1 MSIILLDGAMGTTI
15 DFELKNTIKC
25 KEKINEENP
34 EIIKKIHKKFIESG
48 SEFIRGNTFNCS
60 KASLENYGEDPEKS
74 YIYALKGA
82 KIVKEI
88 CDRYGK
94 KSIGVFCLPGKEQIL
109 GIIDGN
115 IDFIMIETIFD
126 LKIGLESLKILK
138 EELNSKKLKKPLM
151 FSFTVGKDG
160 KIFSGEKLEDI
171 IELFICDDTYS
182 VGINCSCVL
191 DELEDIFIKL
201 KEKISPRVKLSF
213 YGNINEG
220 EERYLNSVKKLVEK
234 NLVDI
239 VGGCCGTK
247 YEHIKKINEIIKIK

>member
-1 MSIILLDGAMGTTI
+1 MDIILLDGAMGTTI
-15 DFELKNTIKC
+15 DFELNKRIKC

-34 EIIKKIHKKFIESG
+34 KVIEKIHKKFIESG

-60 KASLENYGEDPEKS
+60 KVSLENYGEDPEKS
-74 YIYALKGA
+74 YIYAFKGA

-88 CDRYGK
+88 CDKYNR

-115 IDFIMIETIFD
+115 VDFIMIETIYD

-138 EELNSKKLKKPLM
+138 EELNNKRLKKPLM

-171 IELFICDDTYS
+171 IGLFICDDTYS
-182 VGINCSCVL
+182 IGINCSCIL
-191 DELEDIFIKL
+191 DEMEDLFSRL
-201 KEKISPRVKLSF
+201 RKIIPSRIKLSF
-213 YGNINEG
+213 HGNINEG
-220 EERYLNSVKKLVEK
+220 EERYLNTIKKLVEK
-234 NLVDI
+234 ELVDI
-239 VGGCCGTK
+239 IGGCCGTK
-247 YEHIKKINEIIKIK
+247 YEHIKKIKDIIKTK